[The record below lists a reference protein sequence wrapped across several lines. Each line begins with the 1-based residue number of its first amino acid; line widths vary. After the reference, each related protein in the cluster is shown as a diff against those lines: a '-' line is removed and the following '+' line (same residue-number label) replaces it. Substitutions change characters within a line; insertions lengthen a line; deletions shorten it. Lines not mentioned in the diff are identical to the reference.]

1 MKKIALPKMNTGK
14 LTRTVNRAGLKLKKH
29 SPTILVTAGI
39 VGVVGSTVLA
49 CRATLKLNEVLEP
62 ERDDLAKVHE
72 YAETHD
78 FSEKYTEQDYNTDIR
93 SIYLRSAGKVVKLY
107 APAVITGALSITA
120 IIGSHKILNTRN
132 AAISAAYAGVLKDFK
147 DYRGRVI
154 ERFGHE
160 LDNELRY
167 NVHAEEVKETTVDED
182 GSETTETKTVNVSG
196 VPQEFSE
203 LAVCFDD
210 KCKGWNSNPEFTKA
224 HLLRVQDYFNQR
236 LKSVG
241 HVFLNEIYEAFGL
254 QGTKSGHM
262 IGWVYNEEDSS
273 LSNCIDFG
281 LFETYKEQTR
291 DFMNGRDKFC
301 WVDFNIDGN
310 IYDIL
315 Y

>member
-1 MKKIALPKMNTGK
+1 MKKIALPKPNMGK

-29 SPTILVTAGI
+29 SPTILVVAGI
-39 VGVVGSTVLA
+39 TGVVGSTVMA
-49 CRATLKLNEVLEP
+49 CRATLKLNEVLET

-78 FSEKYTEQDYNTDIR
+78 FTDKYTEADYNADVR

-107 APAVITGALSITA
+107 APAVIAGGLSIAA
-120 IIGSHKILNTRN
+120 IVSSHKILNTRN
-132 AAISAAYAGVLKDFK
+132 AAISAAYAGVLKDYK

-154 ERFGHE
+154 ERFGKE

-167 NVHAEEVKETTVDED
+167 NVHAEEAEIKTVNED
-182 GSETTETKTVNVSG
+182 GSESSETKTVNVAG
-196 VPQEFSE
+196 VPQGFSE

-210 KCKGWNSNPEFTKA
+210 KCKGWNPNPEFTKT
-224 HLLRVQDYFNQR
+224 HLLRTQEFFNER
-236 LKSVG
+236 LRAVG
-241 HVFLNEIYEAFGL
+241 HVYLNEILEAFGMP
-254 QGTKSGHM
+254 GTKSGHM
-262 IGWVYNEEDSS
+262 IGWVYNEEDTS

-281 LFETYKEQTR
+281 LFETFKEQTR

-301 WVDFNIDGN
+301 WVDFNVDGN